1 MVVEPPLEVF
11 FLLFLARAREGG
23 GVVSAGVAQAEIMRG
38 NRIKRARD
46 L

>member
-11 FLLFLARAREGG
+11 FLLFLDRAREG